1 MLLTKNDLFLRPT
14 AYGIG
19 ASDFVAERLRSI
31 VHHLF
36 KLEAEV
42 GAVSEAGTLRD
53 IADLQVGVCHRLT
66 AILSLRSSMNFLK
79 LMPKADLKVRENQD
93 FDH

>member
-1 MLLTKNDLFLRPT
+1 MMLLTKNDLFLRPT

-36 KLEAEV
+36 KLEAEG

-53 IADLQVGVCHRLT
+53 IADLQVGVCQQIDSDIEFAQQHE
-66 AILSLRSSMNFLK
+66 FLK
-79 LMPKADLKVRENQD
+79 ADAKGG
-93 FDH
+93 FKGAGKPGF

>member
-1 MLLTKNDLFLRPT
+1 M
-14 AYGIG
+14 
-19 ASDFVAERLRSI
+19 AERLRSI

-53 IADLQVGVCHRLT
+53 IADLQVGVCQQIDSDIEFAR
-66 AILSLRSSMNFLK
+66 SMNFLK